1 MALRFDMGNPNW
13 QAMAMQQQGG
23 ATAKQLGSDL
33 ASLGGLLGKTLHR
46 KLGPAQRAFDAENK
60 RLIAAG
66 ESPLTTED
74 YDAFK
79 AKFRAGKKD
88 ERLLKRAKKLGLT
101 EQSQS
106 YQDWKNQFTDEYEGE
121 EDDEMGGGGADDPT
135 ALSDDEMAGQSSTLL
150 NYLKSDEGQRTFGNL
165 KYQRGQERADKFI
178 KGAGNVLGAPFALAG
193 GLGKAAVGGA
203 KKVANPIM
211 DVVNKAQDRIQ
222 MDRNL
227 AAANKASRGTTD
239 YRTDKQITADNLRAA
254 NEQSRGGLGSF
265 TNTFGQSSLP
275 APTHNVPQFTG
286 NFAAGG
292 GPYHN
297 APPVNVGILN
307 QLMNQNQQVPPV
319 NIGMMGNQAARDKMN
334 LSNQYVN
341 NPPIM
346 TNQAGLPVLPW
357 NMYQNLGDD

>member
-1 MALRFDMGNPNW
+1 MA
-13 QAMAMQQQGG
+13 
-23 ATAKQLGSDL
+23 
-33 ASLGGLLGKTLHR
+33 
-46 KLGPAQRAFDAENK
+46 E
-60 RLIAAG
+60 
-66 ESPLTTED
+66 
-74 YDAFK
+74 
-79 AKFRAGKKD
+79 
-88 ERLLKRAKKLGLT
+88 
-101 EQSQS
+101 
-106 YQDWKNQFTDEYEGE
+106 
-121 EDDEMGGGGADDPT
+121 
-135 ALSDDEMAGQSSTLL
+135 QSSTLL
-150 NYLKSDEGQRTFGNL
+150 DYLKSDEGQKAFGNL

-178 KGAGNVLGAPFALAG
+178 KGTGNVLGAPFALAG
-193 GLGKAAVGGA
+193 GIA
-203 KKVANPIM
+203 KKVANPVM
-211 DVVNKAQDRIQ
+211 DIVNKAQDRIQ

-307 QLMNQNQQVPPV
+307 QLMNQNQQTPNV
-319 NIGMMGNQAARDKMN
+319 NIPMMQNQAAIDRMN

-357 NMYQNLGDD
+357 STYQQGDD